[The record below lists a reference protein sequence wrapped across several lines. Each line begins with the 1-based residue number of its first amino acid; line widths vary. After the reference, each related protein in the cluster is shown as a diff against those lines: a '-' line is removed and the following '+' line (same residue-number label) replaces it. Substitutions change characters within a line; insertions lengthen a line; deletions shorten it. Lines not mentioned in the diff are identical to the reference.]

1 MSNEVNLAGNELFG
15 AILEKMFT
23 DSAYTANTLL
33 ESYQR
38 ENADLRA
45 KLAAVRYGVHKQF
58 DGDYMPSEKRVIS
71 ALYPSDTY
79 VDLFRESE
87 TTD

>member
-15 AILEKMFT
+15 DILKQMFT
-23 DSAYTANTLL
+23 DSANTTNTLL
-33 ESYQR
+33 DNYQR

-45 KLAAVRYGVHKQF
+45 ELAAVRYGVQKQF

-79 VDLFRESE
+79 VDLFRELE